1 MNRVAP
7 SFGRLIVPP
16 SGVAA
21 RRVRP
26 APAPAWA
33 APQAPSSNLLD
44 DLKLFAT
51 GWIGGLIFFGTL
63 LS

>member
-7 SFGRLIVPP
+7 SFGRLAAPP

-26 APAPAWA
+26 APAPVWT
-33 APQAPSSNLLD
+33 APQAPASDLLD